1 MLDPAFPRLYHD
13 VLTMM
18 RLWLALALLAPLP
31 LFADVVHLKTGGK
44 VEGKVVDQGDKLQI
58 QTATGTVTVAKEDV
72 LRVEKKDFVG
82 PPRPAKK
89 DVRLGPTYA
98 HPFHAF
104 KLWLPPKWTR
114 GKESGAAT
122 MSFYGPK
129 DQFYHPRMDLRI
141 ETSAK
146 ELADYVR
153 AYKDAFRKAFADA
166 TFLYEEASAVRGRSA
181 YQFCVLFSE
190 GEPSIPQQALFTF
203 VGEGD
208 RKIVLSFNCTQ
219 SWFERYYG
227 QVDASMKSLRLYP
240 YPAATPA
247 QKGSF
252 LTAYSRGETAYRE
265 SRWAEALEAFQEAAA
280 VVPEF
285 GDLQTTLG
293 SVNFRLSKYED
304 AEACYRKAI
313 AIDPDDAT
321 PQYNLGLLLLKQS
334 KYDGA
339 IAALKRAV
347 ELEPA
352 SEPSLTN
359 LGAAYLGRGLDA
371 PARETLEKAVQTDPE
386 SAAAHFNLGLAYER
400 LDRKK
405 DAEREFKE
413 ALSADPKHAEAPKA
427 LERVKKK

>member
-1 MLDPAFPRLYHD
+1 
-13 VLTMM
+13 M
-18 RLWLALALLAPLP
+18 RLLPALLLCLAATSAR
-31 LFADVVHLKTGGK
+31 ADVVHLKSGGK
-44 VEGKVVDQGDKLQI
+44 VEGKVVDQGEKLQI
-58 QTATGTVTVAKEDV
+58 QTATGTVTVSKEDV
-72 LRVEKKDFVG
+72 LRVEKKDFAA
-82 PPRPAKK
+82 PSRPAKK

-129 DQFYHPRMDLRI
+129 DQFYHPRIDLRI
-141 ETSAK
+141 ESSGK

-166 TFLYEEASAVRGRSA
+166 SFLYEEASAVRGRTA

-190 GEPSIPQQALFTF
+190 GEIPQQALFTF

-208 RKIVLSFNCTQ
+208 RKVVMSFNCTQ
-219 SWFERYYG
+219 AWFERYYG

-240 YPAATPA
+240 YPAATPE
-247 QKGSF
+247 QKGRF
-252 LTAYSRGETAYRE
+252 LTAYSRGEQAYKDM
-265 SRWAEALEAFQEAAA
+265 RWRDALEDFQEAAG

-285 GDLQTTLG
+285 GELQTTLG

-313 AIDPDDAT
+313 EIDPDDAT

-334 KYDGA
+334 KFEPA
-339 IAALKRAV
+339 IVALKRAV
-347 ELEPA
+347 DLEPA

-371 PARETLEKAVQTDPE
+371 PARDVLEKAVATDPE

-427 LERVKKK
+427 LDRLKGKK

>member
-1 MLDPAFPRLYHD
+1 
-13 VLTMM
+13 MM
-18 RLWLALALLAPLP
+18 RRALAVLLLLGLP
-31 LFADVVHLKTGGK
+31 LGADVVHLKSGGR
-44 VEGKVVDQGDKLQI
+44 VEGKVTDQGDKLQI
-58 QTATGTVTVAKEDV
+58 QTATGTVTVSKEDV
-72 LRVEKKDFVG
+72 LRVEKKDFAA
-82 PPRPAKK
+82 PARPAKK

-122 MSFYGPK
+122 LSFYGPK

-141 ETSAK
+141 DTSAK

-166 TFLYEEASAVRGRSA
+166 TFLYEEASGVRGRIG

-190 GEPSIPQQALFTF
+190 GEPAIGQQALFTF
-203 VGEGD
+203 VAEGD
-208 RKIVLSFNCTQ
+208 RKVVLSFNCTQ

-240 YPAATPA
+240 YPAATPE
-247 QKGSF
+247 QKQKF
-252 LTAYSRGETAYRE
+252 LTSYNRGEQAYRE
-265 SRWAEALEAFQEAAA
+265 SRWADALEDFREAAG
-280 VVPEF
+280 VLPEF
-285 GDLQTTLG
+285 GELQTTLG
-293 SVNFRLSKYED
+293 SVNFRLGRHED
-304 AEACYRKAI
+304 AEAAYRKAI
-313 AIDPDDAT
+313 EIDPDDAT

-334 KYDGA
+334 KYEGA

-371 PARETLEKAVQTDPE
+371 PAKDALEKAVQTDPE

-413 ALSADPKHAEAPKA
+413 ALSADPKHPEAPKA
-427 LERVKKK
+427 LDRVRGKK